1 MLLGLEENMLFIRR
15 KHPIH
20 STLVL
25 LPAFALNRRSL
36 FTHGGDGVEP
46 QTISASC
53 SYRPLAHVLKCD
65 VTQVGGI
72 DPLWLRSLSSSC
84 ASSFSDTFQSQ
95 NIPPPRVF
103 RVLGCCSSSSWNT
116 TTKILMVG
124 AEQNGGKQAR
134 ASSKLT
140 WSPLVLRFSLS
151 LSVFA
156 QLCVSDNSSAG
167 QLFSSPQTFT
177 RRQSSKTT

>member
-53 SYRPLAHVLKCD
+53 SNRPLAHVLKCD

-72 DPLWLRSLSSSC
+72 DPLWLRGTLERHLWG
-84 ASSFSDTFQSQ
+84 A
-95 NIPPPRVF
+95 
-103 RVLGCCSSSSWNT
+103 GCSSSSWNT

>member
-72 DPLWLRSLSSSC
+72 DPLWLRSL
-84 ASSFSDTFQSQ
+84 
-95 NIPPPRVF
+95 
-103 RVLGCCSSSSWNT
+103 L
-116 TTKILMVG
+116 L
-124 AEQNGGKQAR
+124 
-134 ASSKLT
+134 L
-140 WSPLVLRFSLS
+140 LVLLLS
-151 LSVFA
+151 QILSSHKIFP
-156 QLCVSDNSSAG
+156 LRGFFECSAAAAAAVG
-167 QLFSSPQTFT
+167 TQPPKS
-177 RRQSSKTT
+177 